1 MKKIVLS
8 VAAVSM
14 LLVSCTKENIS
25 GSSENLVNI
34 NVSTGFETKAQFGAI
49 SDGTYPV
56 LWSEGDKIQLAL
68 ASVDVSNNNKV
79 TRSVFVQASEAGVL
93 SNGGANATFRAE
105 LSTIEGAT
113 RYQYFSYAPAGVKN
127 EWGCWDIDKSQ
138 SRLNI
143 PAVQTPTATSPDPKA
158 MAFYGK
164 SPVYEEFETSPEL
177 TYSHLTG
184 YGCLSFKNLAL
195 DADDSVEKVV
205 IYTPDNILAGMYS
218 VMYGGD
224 YDGSTKFNQITIN
237 TTATQNIYFSVNTV
251 DAKAGNG
258 ESKTNTIKTK
268 MKVSVITA
276 KGNTFEKDLDVANH
290 NISFNRG
297 KCVKFTVDMAGIGE
311 KDPVFESGMYLVG
324 NSAAGGKELKAALE
338 DPTKYAYFGELKA
351 GDLRIAQFSQSVPTY
366 YVHDGE
372 FAFGTAEPAGT
383 SSTAASWSIPSD
395 GKYRVVYD
403 STNGTIT
410 IYDPV
415 EDAKLYK
422 VMSGHFKAGSY
433 DEDVEFILNP
443 EGNELGTPWD
453 FGKKGNNMDGG
464 GWYSKGLKFEFS
476 EADPQILVYSG
487 AEIKGDQCFALLN
500 WLTSDG
506 KPFTNENSAFHIFPK
521 KSEKGD
527 YQVNKNMWY
536 DIAYGFLNDPNL
548 MVDGVNV
555 GPLMRDIN
563 FLFRDEQGTSTP
575 VNFIII
581 DFRNDK
587 IRFEKR

>member
-8 VAAVSM
+8 VAALTM

-25 GSSENLVNI
+25 GSSENLVKI

-113 RYQYFSYAPAGVKN
+113 HYQYFSYAPAGVQG
-127 EWGCWDIDKSQ
+127 EWGCWQIDKSQ

-143 PAVQTPTATSPDPKA
+143 PSVQTPTATSPDPKA

-164 SPVYEEFETSPEL
+164 SPVYEGFEASPEL

-205 IYTPDNILAGMYS
+205 ISTPDNILAGQYS

-224 YDGSTKFNQITIN
+224 YQATLRFYQITIN
-237 TTATQNIYFSVNTV
+237 TSATENIYFAVN
-251 DAKAGNG
+251 ACAP
-258 ESKTNTIKTK
+258 STNTIKTS
-268 MKVSVITA
+268 MKVTVITA
-276 KGNTFEKDLDVANH
+276 KGNTFEKALDVANH
-290 NISFNRG
+290 NIAFKRG
-297 KCVKFTVDMAGIGE
+297 KCVKFTVDMTGVGE

-338 DPTKYAYFGELKA
+338 NPTKFAYFGELKA
-351 GDLRIAQFSQSVPTY
+351 GDLRIAQFSESVPTY

-372 FAFGTAEPAGT
+372 FAFGVAEPAGT
-383 SSTAASWSIPSD
+383 STTAASWAIPSD

-403 STNGTIT
+403 STNGIIT

-422 VMSGHFKAGSY
+422 VISGHFNADGY
-433 DEDVEFILNP
+433 NEDVTFTLAPDQGLI
-443 EGNELGTPWD
+443 
-453 FGKKGNNMDGG
+453 FGRKGSNADGG
-464 GWYSKGLKFEFS
+464 GWNEKNINFQFS
-476 EADPQILVYSG
+476 AADPQVLVYTGS
-487 AEIKGDQCFALLN
+487 AIKGDQVFAIYG
-500 WLTSDG
+500 WKTADG
-506 KPFTNENSAFHIFPK
+506 KAYSNIDSCFYIYKPEEAAGNYKVNLNE
-521 KSEKGD
+521 
-527 YQVNKNMWY
+527 WY
-536 DIAYGFLNDPNL
+536 DMAYAFLGDPALN
-548 MVDGVNV
+548 G
-555 GPLMRDIN
+555 IN
-563 FLFRDEQGTSTP
+563 IRNYRFWFRNEADSVTP
-575 VNFIII
+575 TNFVIM
-581 DFRNDK
+581 DFRNNK

>member
-25 GSSENLVNI
+25 GSSENLVKI
-34 NVSTGFETKAQFGAI
+34 NVSTGFETKAQFGEI

-68 ASVDVSNNNKV
+68 ASVDVSNNNKA
-79 TRSVFVQASEAGVL
+79 TKSVFVQASEAGVL

-113 RYQYFSYAPAGVKN
+113 HYQYFSYAPAGVEG
-127 EWGCWDIDKSQ
+127 EWGCWQIDKSQ

-143 PAVQTPTATSPDPKA
+143 PSVQTPTATSPDPKA

-164 SPVYEEFETSPEL
+164 SPVYEGFEASPEL

-205 IYTPDNILAGMYS
+205 ISTPDNILAGQYS
-218 VMYGGD
+218 VMYGDD
-224 YDGSTKFNQITIN
+224 YQASLKFYQITIN
-237 TTATQNIYFSVNTV
+237 TSATENIYFAVNTC
-251 DAKAGNG
+251 KP
-258 ESKTNTIKTK
+258 STNTIKTK

-290 NISFNRG
+290 NITFNRG
-297 KCVKFTVDMAGIGE
+297 KCVKFTVDMTGIGE

-338 DPTKYAYFGELKA
+338 DPTKFAYFGELKA
-351 GDLRIAQFSQSVPTY
+351 GELRIAQYSESVPTY

-372 FAFGTAEPAGT
+372 FAFGVAEPSGT
-383 SSTAASWSIPSD
+383 SATPVVWTIPSD
-395 GKYRVVYD
+395 GKYRVIFD
-403 STNGTIT
+403 SVNGTVT
-410 IYDPV
+410 IYDPA

-422 VMSGHFKAGSY
+422 VISGHFKAGDY
-433 DEDVEFILNP
+433 DEDITFTLAPDQGLV
-443 EGNELGTPWD
+443 
-453 FGKKGNNMDGG
+453 FGRKGSNVDGG
-464 GWYSKGLKFEFS
+464 GWSAQINFQFS
-476 EADPQILVYSG
+476 AVDPQVLVYTGSD
-487 AEIKGDQCFALLN
+487 IKGDQVFAIYG
-500 WLTSDG
+500 WKTADG
-506 KPFTNENSAFHIFPK
+506 NPFTNINACFYVYKPEEAAGNYK
-521 KSEKGD
+521 
-527 YQVNKNMWY
+527 VNLNEWY
-536 DIAYGFLNDPNL
+536 DMAYAFLGDPALNGL
-548 MVDGVNV
+548 AI
-555 GPLMRDIN
+555 RDYKFWFRNEANTVTPTN
-563 FLFRDEQGTSTP
+563 F
-575 VNFIII
+575 VVM
-581 DFRNDK
+581 DFRNNK

>member
-34 NVSTGFETKAQFGAI
+34 NVSTGFETKAQFGEI

-68 ASVDVSNNNKV
+68 ASVDVSNNNKA
-79 TRSVFVQASEAGVL
+79 TKSVFVQASEAGVL

-113 RYQYFSYAPAGVKN
+113 HYQYFSYAPAGVEG
-127 EWGCWDIDKSQ
+127 EWGCWQIDKSQ

-143 PAVQTPTATSPDPKA
+143 PSVQTPTATSPDPKA

-164 SPVYEEFETSPEL
+164 SPVYEGFEASPEL

-205 IYTPDNILAGMYS
+205 ISTPDNILAGQYS
-218 VMYGGD
+218 VMYGDD
-224 YDGSTKFNQITIN
+224 YQASLKFYQITIN
-237 TTATQNIYFSVNTV
+237 TSATENIYFAVNTC
-251 DAKAGNG
+251 KP
-258 ESKTNTIKTK
+258 STNTIKTK

-290 NISFNRG
+290 NITFNRG
-297 KCVKFTVDMAGIGE
+297 KCVKFTVDMTGIGE

-338 DPTKYAYFGELKA
+338 DPTKFAYFGELKA
-351 GDLRIAQFSQSVPTY
+351 GELRIAQYSESVPTY

-372 FAFGTAEPAGT
+372 FAFGVAEPSGT
-383 SSTAASWSIPSD
+383 SATPVVWTIPSD
-395 GKYRVVYD
+395 GKYRVIFD
-403 STNGTIT
+403 SVNGTVT
-410 IYDPV
+410 IYDPA

-422 VMSGHFKAGSY
+422 VISGHFNAAGY
-433 DEDVEFILNP
+433 NEDITFTLAPDQGLV
-443 EGNELGTPWD
+443 
-453 FGKKGNNMDGG
+453 FGRKGSNVDGG
-464 GWYSKGLKFEFS
+464 GWSAQINFQFS
-476 EADPQILVYSG
+476 AVDPQVLVYTGSD
-487 AEIKGDQCFALLN
+487 IKGDQVFAIYG
-500 WLTSDG
+500 WKTADG
-506 KPFTNENSAFHIFPK
+506 NPFTNINACFYVYKPEEAAGNYK
-521 KSEKGD
+521 
-527 YQVNKNMWY
+527 VNLNEWY
-536 DIAYGFLNDPNL
+536 DMAYAFLGDPALNGL
-548 MVDGVNV
+548 AI
-555 GPLMRDIN
+555 RDYKFWFRNEANTVTPTN
-563 FLFRDEQGTSTP
+563 F
-575 VNFIII
+575 VVM
-581 DFRNDK
+581 DFRNNK

>member
-34 NVSTGFETKAQFGAI
+34 NVSTGFETKAQFGEI

-68 ASVDVSNNNKV
+68 ASVDVSNNNKA
-79 TRSVFVQASEAGVL
+79 TKSVFVQASEAGVL

-113 RYQYFSYAPAGVKN
+113 HYQYFSYAPAGVEG
-127 EWGCWDIDKSQ
+127 EWGCWQIDKSQ

-143 PAVQTPTATSPDPKA
+143 PSVQTPTATSPDPKA

-164 SPVYEEFETSPEL
+164 SPVYEGFEASPEL

-205 IYTPDNILAGMYS
+205 ISTPDNILAGQYS
-218 VMYGGD
+218 VMYGDD
-224 YDGSTKFNQITIN
+224 YQASLKFYQITIN
-237 TTATQNIYFSVNTV
+237 TSATENIYFAVNTC
-251 DAKAGNG
+251 KP
-258 ESKTNTIKTK
+258 STNTIKTK

-290 NISFNRG
+290 NITFNRG
-297 KCVKFTVDMAGIGE
+297 KCVKFTVDMTGIGE

-338 DPTKYAYFGELKA
+338 DPTKFAYFGELKA
-351 GDLRIAQFSQSVPTY
+351 GELRIAQYSESVPTY

-372 FAFGTAEPAGT
+372 FAFGVAEPSGT
-383 SSTAASWSIPSD
+383 SATPVVWTIPSD
-395 GKYRVVYD
+395 GKYRVIFD
-403 STNGTIT
+403 SVNGTVT
-410 IYDPV
+410 IYDPA

-422 VMSGHFKAGSY
+422 VISGHFNAADYNEDITFTLAPDQGLVFGRKGSN
-433 DEDVEFILNP
+433 V
-443 EGNELGTPWD
+443 
-453 FGKKGNNMDGG
+453 DGG
-464 GWYSKGLKFEFS
+464 GWSAQINFQFS
-476 EADPQILVYSG
+476 AVDPQVLVYTGSD
-487 AEIKGDQCFALLN
+487 IKGDQVFAIYG
-500 WLTSDG
+500 WKTADG
-506 KPFTNENSAFHIFPK
+506 NPFTNINACFYVYKPEEAAGNYK
-521 KSEKGD
+521 
-527 YQVNKNMWY
+527 VNLNEWY
-536 DIAYGFLNDPNL
+536 DMAYAFLGDPALNGL
-548 MVDGVNV
+548 AI
-555 GPLMRDIN
+555 RDYKFWFRNEANTVTPTN
-563 FLFRDEQGTSTP
+563 F
-575 VNFIII
+575 VVM
-581 DFRNDK
+581 DFRNNK

>member
-25 GSSENLVNI
+25 GSSENLVKI
-34 NVSTGFETKAQFGAI
+34 NVNTGFATKAQFGAI

-79 TRSVFVQASEAGVL
+79 TRSVFVQASEAAVI

-113 RYQYFSYAPAGVKN
+113 HYQYFSYAPAGVQG
-127 EWGCWDIDKSQ
+127 EWGCWSIQHDQ

-143 PAVQTPTATSPDPKA
+143 PSVQTPTATSPDPKA

-164 SPVYEEFETSPEL
+164 SPVYEGFEASPEL

-184 YGCLSFKNLAL
+184 YGCLSFKNLSL

-205 IYTPDNILAGMYS
+205 ISTPDNILAGQYS
-218 VMYGGD
+218 VMYGND
-224 YDGSTKFNQITIN
+224 YQASLKFYQITIN
-237 TTATQNIYFSVNTV
+237 TSATENIYFAVNTC
-251 DAKAGNG
+251 AP
-258 ESKTNTIKTK
+258 STNTIKTK
-268 MKVSVITA
+268 MKVSIITA

-290 NISFNRG
+290 NIAFKRG
-297 KCVKFTVDMAGIGE
+297 RCVKFTVDMTGVGE
-311 KDPVFESGMYLVG
+311 KDPVFESGMYLLG

-338 DPTKYAYFGELKA
+338 DPTKFAYFGELKA
-351 GDLRIAQFSQSVPTY
+351 GELRIAQYSESVPTY

-372 FAFGTAEPAGT
+372 FAFGVAEPAGT
-383 SSTAASWSIPSD
+383 STTAASWAIPSD

-422 VMSGHFKAGSY
+422 VISGHFKAGIY
-433 DEDVEFILNP
+433 DEDITFTLAPDQGLIF
-443 EGNELGTPWD
+443 GNKPD
-453 FGKKGNNMDGG
+453 NKYDSS
-464 GWYSKGLKFEFS
+464 GWGDTMNFQFS
-476 EADPQILVYSG
+476 AADPQVLVCTDKT
-487 AEIKGDQCFALLN
+487 IKGEQVFAIFG
-500 WLTSDG
+500 WKTADG
-506 KPFTNENSAFHIFPK
+506 KVYENRNSCFYIYKPEEAPGHYKVNLNEWH
-521 KSEKGD
+521 D
-527 YQVNKNMWY
+527 MT
-536 DIAYGFLNDPNL
+536 YGFLGDPALQVETNTYGK
-548 MVDGVNV
+548 D
-555 GPLMRDIN
+555 MRAMT
-563 FLFRDEQGTSTP
+563 FLLRDESDKSTP
-575 VNFIII
+575 ANFIIM
-581 DFRNDK
+581 DFRNNK